1 MNKNPKL
8 SLKAIAAMSTNRVI
22 GYKNTIP
29 WNLPEELKWFRQKTL
44 GQTIVMGR
52 KTFESIGGKPLPKRH
67 NVIISSQT
75 HKSSNPN
82 LSYIINPEDIFALS
96 GDVWICGGE
105 SVYRYFLPHC
115 EELFLTIV
123 KRTVEGDTFFPPFE
137 TFFSHHEVVQDNA
150 EFEIQ
155 HWKRLC

>member
-1 MNKNPKL
+1 MNINASL
-8 SLKAIAAMSTNRVI
+8 SLKAIAAMSLNRVI

-29 WNLPEELKWFRQKTL
+29 WHIPEELKWFRQKTL

-52 KTFESIGGKPLPKRH
+52 KTFESIGGKSLPKRT
-67 NVIISSQT
+67 NVVITSHPPKET
-75 HKSSNPN
+75 DPT
-82 LSYIINPEDIFALS
+82 LSYIENPEDIFKLS
-96 GDVWICGGE
+96 GNIWICGGE
-105 SVYRYFLPHC
+105 SVYCYFLPHC

-123 KRTVEGDTFFPPFE
+123 KRTVEGDTFFPSFE
-137 TFFSHHEVVQDNA
+137 KFFGHCDVVQSNT